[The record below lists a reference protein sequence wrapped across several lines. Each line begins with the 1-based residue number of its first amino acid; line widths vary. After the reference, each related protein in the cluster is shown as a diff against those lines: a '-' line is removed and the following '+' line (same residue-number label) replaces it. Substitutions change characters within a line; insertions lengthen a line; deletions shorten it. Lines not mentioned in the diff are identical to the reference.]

1 MTFTSSWRGALI
13 CAIGV
18 AIPHAVLAADNPKE
32 KSGEIPSPATKPA
45 DELEKLREQIARDMA
60 AVEQK
65 LKEHDAGDKTRDLQ
79 KQILTNLDKLLER
92 PKDPPPNENSQPMGG
107 SASKD
112 ESSPMEP
119 NSGSQSKPQRG
130 ASGSTTRRERREAQ
144 RRQEQQARGGPRPSP
159 SPTPKNNGLGLA
171 SDPPPSGNPMAP
183 RKGSHDSLADFAK
196 DFWGQLPDTVRQ
208 EVDHYYREQ
217 FMPRYRDL
225 LQQYYLRLAETE
237 RRSKEMNP

>member
-1 MTFTSSWRGALI
+1 VDDAQ
-13 CAIGV
+13 
-18 AIPHAVLAADNPKE
+18 E
-32 KSGEIPSPATKPA
+32 KSGGIPSPATKPA

-79 KQILTNLDKLLER
+79 KQILTNLDKLLDR
-92 PKDPPPNENSQPMGG
+92 PKNPPPNENSQPMSG
-107 SASKD
+107 SAPSD
-112 ESSPMEP
+112 PSSPMQP
-119 NSGSQSKPQRG
+119 NSGSQSKPQQG
-130 ASGSTTRRERREAQ
+130 ASGNTTRRERREAQ
-144 RRQEQQARGGPRPSP
+144 RRQEQQARGGPRPGAP
-159 SPTPKNNGLGLA
+159 QTPKNNGLGR
-171 SDPPPSGNPMAP
+171 SGNPPPSGNEMAP
-183 RKGSHDSLADFAK
+183 RRGSPESLAEFAK

-237 RRSKEMNP
+237 RHPKEMKP